1 MTGAVFGRGVPPG
14 FRLFRRGKVRDTFL
28 FPDNARL
35 LVVASD
41 RISAFDVILPTPIP
55 DKGRLLTRLSA
66 FWFRE
71 TAGLVPNHLLSTEL
85 PSGVELSADEVEF
98 LTGRSMVVQR
108 AERIDVECVVR
119 GYLAGSAWEEYRR
132 SGTVAG
138 VKMPPG
144 LPQAGKLCAPI
155 FTPAVKHDTGHD
167 VTISLA
173 ELANVVGADLA
184 AQLEEKSRN
193 LYELGSQFSLRRGMI
208 LADTKFE
215 FGWVDGHL
223 TLIDEVFTPDSSRF
237 WDAATWVGGSEPPS
251 FDKQYVRNWL
261 LSTDWNREPPAPELP
276 SDVVEGTLNRYREA
290 CRRLTNNKAG
300 ENP

>member
-1 MTGAVFGRGVPPG
+1 MSCVAIQPDVPRG

-35 LVVASD
+35 LMVASD
-41 RISAFDVILPTPIP
+41 RISAFDVILPTLIP
-55 DKGRLLTRLSA
+55 DKGRLLTSLSA
-66 FWFRE
+66 FWFSE

-85 PSGVELSADEVEF
+85 PSGLDLSSENVEYLS
-98 LTGRSMVVQR
+98 GRSMVVRR

-138 VKMPPG
+138 VRMAPG
-144 LPQAGKLCAPI
+144 LQQAGKLCAPI
-155 FTPAVKHDTGHD
+155 FTPAVKHDKGHD
-167 VTISLA
+167 VTISPAQLA
-173 ELANVVGADLA
+173 SLVGADLA
-184 AQLEEKSRN
+184 AQLEEKSRD
-193 LYELGSQFSLRRGMI
+193 LYELGSQFSLRRGII

-215 FGWVDGHL
+215 FGWVDGRL
-223 TLIDEVFTPDSSRF
+223 TLIDEMFTPDSSRF
-237 WDAATWVGGSEPPS
+237 WDSATWATGSEPPS

-276 SDVVEGTLNRYREA
+276 PDVVEGTLNRYREA
-290 CRRLTNNKAG
+290 CRRLTDNKAG
-300 ENP
+300 EIP